1 MRRMVE
7 GARRRRLGI
16 VRVDDK
22 KAREAR
28 VSATSS
34 GSRRAAGK
42 VGAADG
48 DMAAPER
55 AGVDY
60 GPLDRRIGYL
70 LRRAQMAVF
79 RDFFAAFEAHDIRP
93 GQYSILT
100 VIECNPGRKQGEVS
114 AALGIKRANFVA
126 MIDLLERRKLV
137 RRDPTPG
144 DRRSYALMLTEK
156 GKQPDDRAARP
167 LRAPRADD
175 HRRDRPRNL
184 PQPRRAAKGDRAAL
198 GRGGRKLKAWE
209 VEVRDCAAHAERPNS
224 TYCGLS
230 GWGGGNAT
238 GSGASF
244 AGGIGSRRSL
254 SRVGKGIAP
263 KYERQPT
270 EINSTER

>member
-1 MRRMVE
+1 MRSMVE

-28 VSATSS
+28 VSATAS

-156 GKQPDDRAARP
+156 GKRLMTELHALSERHEQTIIDAIGLETYRSLAAP
-167 LRAPRADD
+167 
-175 HRRDRPRNL
+175 
-184 PQPRRAAKGDRAAL
+184 
-198 GRGGRKLKAWE
+198 LKA
-209 VEVRDCAAHAERPNS
+209 
-224 TYCGLS
+224 
-230 GWGGGNAT
+230 
-238 GSGASF
+238 
-244 AGGIGSRRSL
+244 
-254 SRVGKGIAP
+254 IARLWDG
-263 KYERQPT
+263 EG
-270 EINSTER
+270 ES